1 MMETVEAPRP
11 AAGRKL
17 TASRLLVS
25 LLAGFTAVSP
35 FVADFNRTHVF
46 NPYWPGHA
54 RFHNGQTMTFGL
66 LSGLLALYFIWG
78 RKTATPLANWQVAC
92 LLTALYWLAL
102 VPAIL
107 YPGATLTD
115 PQQNGRPLDVF
126 FGIAV
131 SQLHLGLVVLLVVGG
146 CYWVEAKRLRPE
158 GLGQ

>member
-1 MMETVEAPRP
+1 MEAPLL

-17 TASRLLVS
+17 TVSRLLVS
-25 LLAGFTAVSP
+25 LLAGFTAVGP
-35 FVADFNRTHVF
+35 FVADFNRTHVY

-66 LSGLLALYFIWG
+66 LSGLLALYFSWL

-102 VPAIL
+102 LPAIL

-115 PQQNGRPLDVF
+115 PQQSGRPLDVF
-126 FGIAV
+126 FGVTV
-131 SQLHLGLVVLLVVGG
+131 SQWHLGLGLLLVIGG
-146 CYWVEAKRLRPE
+146 CYWVEAKRLRPA
-158 GLGQ
+158 GPGQ

>member
-1 MMETVEAPRP
+1 METPKASLPS
-11 AAGRKL
+11 AGRQL
-17 TASRLLVS
+17 NASRLLVS

-35 FVADFNRTHVF
+35 FVADFNRTHVY

-66 LSGLLALYFIWG
+66 LSGLLTLYFLWL
-78 RKTATPLANWQVAC
+78 RKAATPLANWQVAC

-115 PQQNGRPLDVF
+115 PPQYDGRPLDVF
-126 FGIAV
+126 LGITA
-131 SQLHLGLVVLLVVGG
+131 S
-146 CYWVEAKRLRPE
+146 
-158 GLGQ
+158 